1 MIQPLKVKQRQNYLE
16 SEYQKP
22 IHNLSMLESSAR
34 KGDIRDLEE
43 YSLEWYSY
51 NKDNTNSLRK
61 FITIMDECYSNNQS
75 DKVINIL
82 ENNVIP
88 KIKDIRSGSRLIH
101 NFLYENDLPT
111 YECMVKCNEFITYDR
126 IINNQKMFNEF
137 DFTEN
142 IEDTVLELCNYV
154 NSSNISANDKFAI
167 SLENSL
173 YSYYNANKNYLP
185 YSYEDIENIVEMY
198 YTISEGKEFDYNEIN
213 IIDENYDEIGVFKG
227 AIVTGVLGA
236 LYIDNKVPPEL
247 VISKIDHKQ
256 LRYFERVH
264 KLTPIE
270 FIDMDVNK
278 AINTAITNDYAR
290 DAMVRTEIVSQKVSG
305 IDYKAVAYYNQSG
318 LWRISLLYFTK
329 DKDVVLV
336 PIYTPV
342 QFSIPIVVKNGVV
355 KNIHEEV
362 LDAFYE
368 VKKMK
373 KKAKKKNT
381 KSKLDI
387 KKELAKI
394 NFKVKDS
401 GAPAKLKALITKLF
415 KENPQ
420 AVVDGLPDIFTVI
433 RTITVFGTFVLNPYL
448 GILAFIATNI
458 MKLHV
463 NKDEAKR
470 ILKEYDKEIAAYE
483 KKMAKAKSD
492 KTKADYKKI
501 ISRLEEDR
509 DTISQYY
516 DKYNFE
522 DDADWDDDDTDYLD
536 ESAELLLELTFT
548 NKLKLAGQNFK
559 KAMVKMSDKEKKLSS
574 QMDHA
579 YDRFAYTIEKNMSNK
594 NREAVIKGSVIP
606 SFSSLIKLALAAGT
620 ASFVSPVLAAITV
633 MGGLAASKRATAN
646 ERKYIL
652 DEIDIQL
659 NVVKKKIELAESNN
673 DMKSYEQLLR
683 IQRQLESEKHRIIY
697 KKKRPVIATKYN

>member
-1 MIQPLKVKQRQNYLE
+1 MIQPLKVKQRQIYIE

-34 KGDIRDLEE
+34 KGDIRDLES

-51 NKDNTNSLRK
+51 NKDNIVSLRK
-61 FITIMDECYSNNQS
+61 FINIMDECYSNNHS
-75 DKVINIL
+75 DKVVNIL

-101 NFLYENDLPT
+101 NFLYENNLPT
-111 YECMVKCNEFITYDR
+111 YGCMVKCNEFITYDR
-126 IINNQKMFNEF
+126 IINNQKLFNEF
-137 DFTEN
+137 DFTVDM
-142 IEDTVLELCNYV
+142 EDTVLELCNFV
-154 NSSNISANDKFAI
+154 DNSNLSPNDKFVI

-173 YSYYNANKNYLP
+173 YSYYNANKIYQP
-185 YSYEDIENIVEMY
+185 YSYEDIENLVEMY
-198 YTISEGKEFDYNEIN
+198 YTISEGKEFDYDDIN
-213 IIDENYDEIGVFKG
+213 IIDENHDEIGVFKG
-227 AIVTGVLGA
+227 AIVTGILGA
-236 LYIDNKVPPEL
+236 LYIDNKVPPETI
-247 VISKIDHKQ
+247 ISKIDYKQ
-256 LRYFERVH
+256 LKYFERVY
-264 KLTPIE
+264 KLTPVDFVDIVD
-270 FIDMDVNK
+270 ISK
-278 AINTAITNDYAR
+278 ALSTAVTNDYGK
-290 DAMVRTEIVSQKVSG
+290 DDIVDTKIVTQRVAG
-305 IDYKAVAYYNQSG
+305 ISYKALAYYNQSG
-318 LWRISLLYFTK
+318 LWRISLIYT
-329 DKDVVLV
+329 DKENNVVLV

-342 QFSIPIVVKNGVV
+342 QYSVPIVINNGVV

-373 KKAKKKNT
+373 KKVKKKKA
-381 KSKLDI
+381 KSKIDI

-394 NFKVKDS
+394 NFKVKES

-420 AVVDGLPDIFTVI
+420 AVADGLPDIFAVI

-448 GILAFIATNI
+448 GILTFITMNV

-463 NKDEAKR
+463 NKDQSKK
-470 ILKEYDKEIAAYE
+470 ILKQYDKEIAAYE
-483 KKMAKAKSD
+483 KKMDKVKSD
-492 KTKADYKKI
+492 KKKAEYKKI
-501 ISRLEEDR
+501 ISKLEDDKDR
-509 DTISQYY
+509 ISEYY
-516 DKYNFE
+516 DKYDFE
-522 DDADWDDDDTDYLD
+522 DDDDDWESDDYLD
-536 ESAELLLELTFT
+536 ESAELLLELSFT

-559 KAMVKMSDKEKKLSS
+559 KSIVKMSDAEKKISS